1 MMSSYYTAPYW
12 PTFGVAAILA
22 SLSTTDAHAGARV
35 VQRKLAAAR
44 ADAAQSQVS
53 APASAAVPDSTRH
66 PIPGVQVASIAPP
79 SELGPESLGSRQD
92 AALPTL
98 PVTTPLS
105 ESDELAASE
114 TDLFGRRGTG
124 IQLGARAGVVR
135 RSLEFS
141 QDVYGRMR
149 AINTNLYVYRLDA
162 ALYPSFRLPALEG
175 RVGLIAGY
183 EGAFAGAVRDTDF
196 GGEYDAS
203 LSELFGG
210 VRVRHPVRK
219 HAFGFELTMGRLES
233 GLEDQNGASGTP
245 DVSYTEL
252 RSALD
257 AALRFQR
264 IHVGAA
270 AGFRVPLS
278 YGELSDREWFP
289 RVGGYGLEASGSAKY
304 LLAPNVSVELSA
316 SLRRF
321 VLEMNAQPED
331 GSGGVSEIVGGAVDM
346 YLAAYAGMSFA
357 L

>member
-1 MMSSYYTAPYW
+1 MRSHRLGLKST
-12 PTFGVAAILA
+12 TVGLVAILA
-22 SLSTTDAHAGARV
+22 FSTATDAHAGARV
-35 VQRKLAAAR
+35 VQRKLAEAR
-44 ADAAQSQVS
+44 ADTPGLQVQSTPADVAPESPRDVIAGAQM
-53 APASAAVPDSTRH
+53 
-66 PIPGVQVASIAPP
+66 ASIAPP
-79 SELGPESLGSRQD
+79 SEIGPESLGSRQD
-92 AALPTL
+92 VTAQTL

-105 ESDELAASE
+105 ESDELTPSE

-135 RSLEFS
+135 RSLEFT

-149 AINTNLYVYRLDA
+149 AINTNLYVYRFDA
-162 ALYPSFRLPALEG
+162 AVYPSFRLPALEG

-183 EGAFAGAVRDTDF
+183 EGAFAGTVRDTDF
-196 GGEYDAS
+196 GGDYDAS

-219 HAFGFELTMGRLES
+219 HAFGFELTMGRLAS
-233 GLEDQNGASGTP
+233 GLDDQNGASGTP
-245 DVSYTEL
+245 DVDYTEL

-257 AALRFQR
+257 AALRFER
-264 IHVGAA
+264 IHVSAA
-270 AGFRVPLS
+270 AGFRVPLG

-289 RVGGYGLEASGSAKY
+289 RVGGYGLEASGAAKY
-304 LLAPNVSVELSA
+304 LLAPNLSVDVSA

-346 YLAAYAGMSFA
+346 YLAAYVGMSVA